1 MDAWCGCICVHGRRS
16 ECSECSECSVCIH
29 VKSSHF
35 LHLEL
40 LEVGATFLPRCSH
53 DVQEVRREHEGN
65 PLLTDSHEALIVP
78 QDVAEVDVK
87 RFPAGT
93 RRRLV
98 PVFFMFS
105 PKLHV

>member
-78 QDVAEVDVK
+78 QDVAEVDVEE
-87 RFPAGT
+87 
-93 RRRLV
+93 V
-98 PVFFMFS
+98 PCRNTKEISPRFFMFS

>member
-1 MDAWCGCICVHGRRS
+1 MHGVNV
-16 ECSECSECSVCIH
+16 SVFTDDVQSVQSVQCIH

-53 DVQEVRREHEGN
+53 DIQEVRREHEGN

-78 QDVAEVDVK
+78 QDVAEVDVEE
-87 RFPAGT
+87 
-93 RRRLV
+93 V
-98 PVFFMFS
+98 PCRITKEISLRFFMVS